1 VKQRRFRSRLA
12 GISATAVAVGLI
24 AAAAIP
30 TLAPAASE
38 SPTANTVVI
47 SAKGGLRFETPK
59 TIVDGEDLTVLNTT
73 DAHKVG
79 PHTFS
84 LVTQSSLPK
93 TPNARKLC
101 FTPKHICKAIAAWH
115 GVKGNGPP
123 KVNPAEAGP
132 EGWSTMGSLTKKGDS
147 WFTGSKPKATFTQ
160 KVDVDTS
167 AGPTR
172 IYFMCAVHPWM
183 HGSINVL
190 PAPAS

>member
-1 VKQRRFRSRLA
+1 LKQRLFRSRSKRLA
-12 GISATAVAVGLI
+12 VAALATALVAV
-24 AAAAIP
+24 AAIP
-30 TLAPAASE
+30 ALAPADGTS
-38 SPTANTVVI
+38 ANTVVI
-47 SAKGGLRFETPK
+47 STKGGLRFEAPK
-59 TIVDGEDLTVLNTT
+59 TIVNGEDLTILNTT

-93 TPNARKLC
+93 TAKARQLC
-101 FTPKHICKAIAAWH
+101 FTPHHICKAIAAWH

-123 KVNPAEAGP
+123 TVNPVDAGP

-147 WFTGSKPKATFTQ
+147 WFTGQKPKATITE

-167 AGPTR
+167 AGATR
-172 IYFMCAVHPWM
+172 IYFMCAIHPWM

-190 PAPAS
+190 PAG